1 LYVKVIILKKSWVFN
16 TQLFFFLFPKTGV
29 TLKENPPVSLQKQNE
44 NCKVQIA
51 KSFSPSFRSCSGI
64 GGIGVK
70 PTKYS

>member
-1 LYVKVIILKKSWVFN
+1 MSKLFILRAGYYLIPSSS
-16 TQLFFFLFPKTGV
+16 FLSPKTGV

-64 GGIGVK
+64 GGIGV
-70 PTKYS
+70 YN